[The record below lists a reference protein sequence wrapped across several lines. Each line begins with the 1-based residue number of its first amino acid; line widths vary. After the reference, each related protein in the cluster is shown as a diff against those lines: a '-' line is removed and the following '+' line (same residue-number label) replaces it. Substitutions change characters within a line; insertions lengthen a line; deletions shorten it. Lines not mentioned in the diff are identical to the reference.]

1 VDDLGIGHVGTQG
14 GCGCE
19 AAAYRLPERTGM
31 QAQLLHTELASE
43 RAIFRHRQLSLFR
56 RNATTWEA
64 LLMIAASPGSKKP
77 GLYETV
83 QVVETKALGQSAL
96 LRFLRDCRD
105 DSNIQFTRNPNK
117 QSKWTLG
124 MYEGLHADLLAFL
137 TLKGGFR

>member
-14 GCGCE
+14 GCGCD
-19 AAAYRLPERTGM
+19 AAAHRLPERAGM
-31 QAQLLHTELASE
+31 RAQLLHTELAFE
-43 RAIFRHRQLSLFR
+43 RAVFRHRQLSLFR

-64 LLMIAASPGSKKP
+64 LLMIAASPGGKGP

-83 QVVETKALGQSAL
+83 QAVETKALGQSAL

-105 DSNIQFTRNPNK
+105 DSSIQFTRNPNK

-124 MYEGLHADLLAFL
+124 LSEGLRADLLALL
-137 TLKGGFR
+137 TLKGEFR